1 MKKEIKPRTIAFQ
14 IISFMFIVLVVLFI
28 ISLFTTGRLIQSLM
42 ESNARESF
50 GNITKINVQ
59 TIDQTLSKIVTL
71 SRNLELL
78 IKDKNHYEADL
89 NLHIRQL
96 LIDNPEVVSICIA
109 YGSKPYSSNNTYLIR
124 GENFLINPSYSDD
137 FSFKDWF
144 LLPQLTEKPYWS
156 DPWFD
161 SDGTGTIVCSYSI
174 PLFLNGKIDGILRLD
189 TSMENLR
196 QIVSSVRV
204 KKTGYA
210 FLVSN
215 NGTIVAHPQDSLA
228 MNYTIFDLAEQFKS
242 PKLRS
247 MGKSI
252 VNRES
257 NFVHLNKIGIPA
269 NIWMF
274 YQPVPTNSWSLA
286 TVAPDAEVFADLHNL
301 MYIYIGWVLLAFLI
315 IAFAIWYRTRTI
327 NQPLEKL
334 VDSIQKSQSGVP
346 SSATLPISDTYE
358 IQVLNTSFNRLK
370 NSLKKYAESL
380 QAVTAEKDKI
390 VDEVTFASEIQL
402 NLIPNNKKTYTIP
415 PGISAF
421 GILEP
426 AGLVGGDLY
435 DYFSVDEEH
444 FLFAIADVVG
454 KGVAAALTMTM
465 VSTLLRTSAP
475 QLKQPEKILT
485 YMNKFLIENNPDY
498 RFVTMLLG
506 IIDLKSGT
514 CTFSNAGHTP
524 LFLLSEDGNITKYA
538 RTHST
543 ALGILENLN
552 ASSETIQ
559 LKSGDEIVLCTDG
572 ITEAISTEDKLFGT
586 DRLEDVLKN
595 LKNPDPESTAQA
607 ILNAVK
613 SFSGPNKQTDDI
625 TILVVKY
632 MNLN

>member
-1 MKKEIKPRTIAFQ
+1 M
-14 IISFMFIVLVVLFI
+14 
-28 ISLFTTGRLIQSLM
+28 
-42 ESNARESF
+42 
-50 GNITKINVQ
+50 
-59 TIDQTLSKIVTL
+59 
-71 SRNLELL
+71 
-78 IKDKNHYEADL
+78 
-89 NLHIRQL
+89 
-96 LIDNPEVVSICIA
+96 
-109 YGSKPYSSNNTYLIR
+109 
-124 GENFLINPSYSDD
+124 
-137 FSFKDWF
+137 
-144 LLPQLTEKPYWS
+144 
-156 DPWFD
+156 
-161 SDGTGTIVCSYSI
+161 
-174 PLFLNGKIDGILRLD
+174 
-189 TSMENLR
+189 
-196 QIVSSVRV
+196 
-204 KKTGYA
+204 
-210 FLVSN
+210 
-215 NGTIVAHPQDSLA
+215 AHPQDSLA

-274 YQPVPTNSWSLA
+274 YQPVPTNSWSLV

-465 VSTLLRTSAP
+465 VSTLIRTSAP

>member
-1 MKKEIKPRTIAFQ
+1 MKTETKPRTIAFQ
-14 IISFMFIVLVVLFI
+14 IISFMFVVLVALFI
-28 ISLFTTGRLIQSLM
+28 ISILTTGRLMHSVM

-59 TIDQTLSKIVTL
+59 TIDQTLSKMVIL
-71 SRNLELL
+71 GRDLELL
-78 IKDKNHYEADL
+78 IKDNNHETDL

-96 LIDNPEVVSICIA
+96 LTDNPEIVSVCIA
-109 YGSKPYSSNNTYLIR
+109 YANKSHTFSNTYLLQ
-124 GENFLINPSYSDD
+124 GANFLINPSISDD
-137 FSFKDWF
+137 FSYKDWF
-144 LLPQLTEKPYWS
+144 LLPKLTEKPYWS

-174 PLFLNGKIDGILRLD
+174 PLFIKGNVEGVLRLD

-210 FLVSN
+210 FLISN

-228 MNYTIFDLAEQFKS
+228 MNYTIFDLAEQLNS
-242 PKLRS
+242 PKIRS
-247 MGKSI
+247 IGKNI
-252 VNRES
+252 VNRKS
-257 NFVHLNKIGIPA
+257 DFVHLNKIGIPA
-269 NIWMF
+269 NVWMF

-286 TVAPDAEVFADLHNL
+286 TVAPDREVFADLYNL
-301 MYIYIGWVLLAFLI
+301 MFIYIGWVLLAFLI
-315 IAFAIWYRTRTI
+315 IAIAIWYRTRTI
-327 NQPLEKL
+327 NQPLERL
-334 VDSIQKSQSGVP
+334 IQSIEKSQSGVP
-346 SSATLPISDTYE
+346 ATATLPDSDTYE
-358 IQVLNTSFNRLK
+358 IQVLNTNFNRLK

-380 QAVTAEKDKI
+380 QEVTAEKDQI
-390 VDEVTFASEIQL
+390 MDEVTFASEVQL
-402 NLIPNNKKTYTIP
+402 NLIPNNQKLFTLP
-415 PGISAF
+415 PNISAY

-435 DYFSVDEEH
+435 DYFSVDDEH
-444 FLFAIADVVG
+444 FLFGIADVVG

-465 VSTLLRTSAP
+465 ASTLLRTYAP

-506 IIDLKSGT
+506 IIDLKTGT

-524 LFLLSEDGNITKYA
+524 LFLLSEDGKITKYA
-538 RTHST
+538 QTHST

-572 ITEAISTEDKLFGT
+572 ITEAVNQEDKLFGT
-586 DRLEDVLKN
+586 DRLEKVLKN
-595 LKNPDPESTAQA
+595 LKNPEPESTAQA
-607 ILNAVK
+607 ILDAVK
-613 SFSGPNKQTDDI
+613 SFADPERQTDDI

-632 MNLN
+632 MNVS